1 MYQKEKS
8 GWIKHWD
15 FILLDILC
23 VGFAYLLAYFVRHG
37 HMQYMPGE
45 YRQLA
50 ILTIVFNVVVAF
62 FAESYRGILR
72 RGKIQEFKSVVYQ
85 TTLLFCSIL
94 AFLFIIKD
102 SAGYSRSMLIYFW
115 ILSTVFIYVVRILR
129 KQIMIENLRRNTDLS
144 QLMIVTTKKDA
155 KDSVE
160 AFTKEKYC
168 DYTICGLVILD
179 HDMKGEMISEVPVVA
194 NRSDLKEYVVANVID
209 EVFFNLPY
217 GLNEEEELAELFIE
231 TGVTVHINLNRVR
244 MDLPNKV
251 VEKMNK
257 YTVVTSSVRIATTR
271 QMLIK
276 RCVDIVGSI
285 VGLMITAVA
294 FIFVAPVI
302 FIQSP
307 GPVFFSQERV
317 GRGGRKFRIYKFR
330 SMYMDAEERKK
341 ELMAQ
346 NKMDGLMFKMD
357 DDPRIFPAGKF
368 IRKYSID
375 ELPQFWN
382 VLMGDMSLVGTR
394 PPTVDEYEQYELH
407 HKVRLSIKPGI
418 TGLWQVSGRSDIT
431 DFEEVVRLDSQ
442 YISEW
447 SLAEDIKIL
456 FRTVLVVLGK
466 DGAV

>member
-1 MYQKEKS
+1 MYQKGKS
-8 GWIKHWD
+8 GWFKHWD
-15 FILLDILC
+15 FILLDAICIELT
-23 VGFAYLLAYFVRHG
+23 FLLAYWVRHSNIRYIP
-37 HMQYMPGE
+37 QAYKT
-45 YRQLA
+45 LA
-50 ILTIVFNVVVAF
+50 LLVVIFNVVVAF
-62 FAESYRGILR
+62 FAESYKGILR
-72 RGKIQEFKSVVYQ
+72 RGRLQEFKSVAYQ
-85 TTLLFCSIL
+85 MTLLFASIL
-94 AFLFIIKD
+94 AYFFMLKD
-102 SAGYSRSMLIYFW
+102 SEQYSRTMILCFWMMSIVVIYFMR
-115 ILSTVFIYVVRILR
+115 LLRKRILV
-129 KQIMIENLRRNTDLS
+129 ENLRRRTDLS
-144 QLMIVTTKKDA
+144 QLLIVTTQENA
-155 KDSVE
+155 KESIE
-160 AFTKEKYC
+160 AFTKQQYC
-168 DYTICGLVILD
+168 DYAVCGLVIIDQNMVGKVLYD
-179 HDMKGEMISEVPVVA
+179 IPVVA
-194 NRSDLKEYVVANVID
+194 NKYDVKDYVVGNVID
-209 EVFFNLPY
+209 EVFFNLPDSM
-217 GLNEEEELAELFIE
+217 EEEERLAEIFLE

-244 MDLPNKV
+244 MELPNKV
-251 VEKMNK
+251 VQRMNR
-257 YTVVTSSVRIATTR
+257 YTVVTSSVRIATSR

-276 RCVDIVGSI
+276 RLMDIVGSL
-285 VGLMITAVA
+285 VGLLITAVA
-294 FIFVAPVI
+294 FIFVAPII

-317 GRGGRKFRIYKFR
+317 GRGGRRFRIYKFR

-382 VLMGDMSLVGTR
+382 VLKGDMSLVGTR
-394 PPTVDEYEQYELH
+394 PPTVDEYEQYERH

-431 DFEEVVRLDSQ
+431 DFEEVVRLDSR

-456 FRTVLVVLGK
+456 FKTVLVVLGK